1 MVNKK
6 KKKKKEYYMVEK
18 LKLIEILKMNVEG
31 EM

>member
-1 MVNKK
+1 MVNK